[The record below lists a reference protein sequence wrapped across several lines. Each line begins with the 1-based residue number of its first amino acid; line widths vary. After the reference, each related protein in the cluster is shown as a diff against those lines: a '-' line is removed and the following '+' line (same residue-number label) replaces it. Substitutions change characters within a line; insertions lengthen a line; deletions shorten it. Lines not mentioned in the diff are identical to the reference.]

1 MPIIVPYHPNPEQ
14 FSANLWF
21 AALSSEQQI
30 WLDLHYQIPVG
41 ASPYAILLAYRNR
54 DETHKHPDWPEAKL
68 RSV

>member
-1 MPIIVPYHPNPEQ
+1 MSSQPTNPEQ
-14 FSANLWF
+14 YAANLWF
-21 AALSSEQQI
+21 ANLSAKQRE

-54 DETHKHPDWPEAKL
+54 DETHKHPDWPACVF

>member
-1 MPIIVPYHPNPEQ
+1 MANQPTNPEQ
-14 FSANLWF
+14 YAANLWF
-21 AALSSEQQI
+21 ASLSAKQQE

-54 DETHKHPDWPEAKL
+54 DETHKHPDWPACVF